1 MKNGFPY
8 FRAQG
13 FTVVSNRFLRKH
25 QFKTLKI
32 FNLISS
38 KIKKLLYRYTETAAF
53 IFKSAE
59 SQIFIYLITRNGI
72 CLDIS
77 LTILFVL
84 PRIVFLSERKSLR
97 NNSSLYRPQLLKALR
112 QTTQIIQ
119 RI

>member
-13 FTVVSNRFLRKH
+13 FSLKPLFVQASVQNP
-25 QFKTLKI
+25 KI

-53 IFKSAE
+53 ILKSAE

-72 CLDIS
+72 CLE
-77 LTILFVL
+77 TTAAF
-84 PRIVFLSERKSLR
+84 IVHSSSET
-97 NNSSLYRPQLLKALR
+97 NHTNSTEKLNLEYIWGF
-112 QTTQIIQ
+112 T
-119 RI
+119 